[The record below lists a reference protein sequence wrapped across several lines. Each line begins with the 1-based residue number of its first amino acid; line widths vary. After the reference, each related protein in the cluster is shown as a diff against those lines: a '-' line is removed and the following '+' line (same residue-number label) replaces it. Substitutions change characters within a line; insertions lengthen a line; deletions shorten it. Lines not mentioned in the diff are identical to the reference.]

1 MADIQN
7 AFAEIN
13 DPDSNSVS
21 IQTILSIFSN
31 RSEWNRAASKAMSSS
46 ELHRKAVK
54 IRIAYLNTLYHSVF
68 PELRKRSEIAASSR
82 QLEPNV
88 LFNLIEWNQYAT
100 AVPVLVHRAIRHANW
115 LDLLEM
121 EQVKIYPSWIRFWNL
136 YEEDQQSSYPL
147 DKVLKEE
154 QIAFATTFKTYQ
166 RKLTFLHAKI
176 LAGKAIINQLFNPEP
191 DWLEWIIVPSSESAE
206 SVDIDLPTG
215 LLGSGVKS
223 WSDIES
229 DNDNDNDRWNELDDQ
244 NLNVPFLSH
253 SMGHVEE
260 LDASE
265 EETCGDDDE
274 AQDHARSDDEG
285 FEL

>member
-13 DPDSNSVS
+13 DPESNAVS
-21 IQTILSIFSN
+21 IETILSIFAN
-31 RSEWNRAASKAMSSS
+31 RSKWNRAASKAMSSS

-68 PELRKRSEIAASSR
+68 PELRKRLEIAVSCR
-82 QLEPNV
+82 QLEPNI
-88 LFNLIEWNQYAT
+88 LLNLIQWNQYTTEA
-100 AVPVLVHRAIRHANW
+100 PILIHRAIRHANW

-121 EQVKIYPSWIRFWNL
+121 EQIKIYPSWIRFWNL

-147 DKVLKEE
+147 DKDLKEE
-154 QIAFATTFKTYQ
+154 QIAFATTFKKYQ

-176 LAGKAIINQLFNPEP
+176 LAGKAIINQLFTPEP
-191 DWLEWIIVPSSESAE
+191 NWLDWIIVPSSESAE
-206 SVDIDLPTG
+206 SAVVDLPSG
-215 LLGSGVKS
+215 LLASQDKP
-223 WSDIES
+223 WSDIDS
-229 DNDNDNDRWNELDDQ
+229 DNDNDPHEQ
-244 NLNVPFLSH
+244 NVNMPFLNH
-253 SMGHVEE
+253 VMGHVEE

-274 AQDHARSDDEG
+274 QDHARSDDEG